1 MIVAT
6 IRDIVIIF
14 LAVESIVVIAMLG
27 ILIWQIWRLTRMI
40 QTEMKPIIRDTQE
53 TLSTV
58 RGTTHF
64 MSDHVVTPVVATSSK
79 LAGARRTAQ
88 VLMEQLPRRNS
99 KKQPP
104 SPQQAASTVPE
115 APAGSQTNNQPGA
128 PTAQP

>member
-14 LAVESIVVIAMLG
+14 LAVESIVVTAMLG

-40 QTEMKPIIRDTQE
+40 QNEVKPIIRDTQD

-64 MSDHVVTPVVATSSK
+64 MSDHVVMPVVETSSK
-79 LAGARRTAQ
+79 LAGVRRTAQ
-88 VLMEQLPRRNS
+88 VLMEQLPRRSS

-104 SPQQAASTVPE
+104 SPQQAASPVPE
-115 APAGSQTNNQPGA
+115 APAGSQTNNKPGA
-128 PTAQP
+128 PTAQA